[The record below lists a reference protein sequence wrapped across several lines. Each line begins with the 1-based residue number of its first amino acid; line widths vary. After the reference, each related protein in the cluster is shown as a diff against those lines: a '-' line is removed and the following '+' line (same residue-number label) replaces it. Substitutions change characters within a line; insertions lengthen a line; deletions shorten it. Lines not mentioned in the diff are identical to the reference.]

1 MHCCCFVRSIVE
13 YMNRMTGF
21 TPVHVDGLLHSSR
34 LPCHSGGV
42 DDNANCYLFR
52 SFGDLV

>member
-1 MHCCCFVRSIVE
+1 ME